1 MLQTHRY
8 LRTMRFLVWKSEC
21 KSFGGKLFL
30 RRAIKLLAQQP
41 RRSPAFSESARGWR
55 QYFQITTCFGGEHA
69 KFDGWKT
76 SAICFAEAGG
86 VEQSKRLQPFGAS
99 DSFAVAPE
107 NLISHAEIS
116 REMVKYF
123 TLSPFYTNFY
133 ARVRALWCRIK
144 FNRLSPASV
153 RLAAE
158 WKWACFATLSA
169 RAHRLG
175 K

>member
-1 MLQTHRY
+1 
-8 LRTMRFLVWKSEC
+8 
-21 KSFGGKLFL
+21 
-30 RRAIKLLAQQP
+30 LLALQP
-41 RRSPAFSESARGWR
+41 RQYCSLAFSESARGRR

-76 SAICFAEAGG
+76 SAICFAEAGGGG

-123 TLSPFYTNFY
+123 TLSPLYTNFY
-133 ARVRALWCRIK
+133 ARVRAL
-144 FNRLSPASV
+144 
-153 RLAAE
+153 
-158 WKWACFATLSA
+158 
-169 RAHRLG
+169 
-175 K
+175 